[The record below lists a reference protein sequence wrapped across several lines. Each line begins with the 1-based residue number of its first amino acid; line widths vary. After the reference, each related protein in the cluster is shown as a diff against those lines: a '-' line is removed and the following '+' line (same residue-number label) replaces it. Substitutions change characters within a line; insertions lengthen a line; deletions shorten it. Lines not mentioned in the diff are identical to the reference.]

1 MIESDSKVIT
11 VGCIGGTTVT
21 GGSSIETIGIAEIEA
36 ARERIAAHIIRT
48 PLLPNDALSQRT
60 GVRLSVKAE
69 NLQRTGAFKV
79 RGALNAVSLLSPE
92 ERRKGVVTFSAGN
105 HGAGLAFAARQMATD
120 CTVFMMESAVVSKV
134 ELIRSYGA
142 ETVMK
147 PTIQDAVAAME
158 ERIEQTGATFV
169 SPFGDPA
176 IVAGQGTV
184 GLEILEDFPD
194 LEQIIVPIGGGG
206 LIAGVALVMAALK
219 PDVRIVG
226 VEPEG
231 AAAMS
236 AALAAGHPVRLESIN
251 TIADG
256 LAAPFTADLN
266 LEIVQRHVADV
277 VLATEDEIAS
287 ATALALE
294 QTKLLTEPASG
305 AALAALITGKAAI
318 PTGAETAII
327 ITGGNVD
334 MNRLKSLLQG

>member
-1 MIESDSKVIT
+1 MALA
-11 VGCIGGTTVT
+11 GGT
-21 GGSSIETIGIAEIEA
+21 SIETIGSADIEA
-36 ARERIAAHIIRT
+36 AHERIAAHIIRT

-79 RGALNAVSLLSPE
+79 RGALNAVSLLSAG
-92 ERRKGVVTFSAGN
+92 ERQKGVVTFSAGN
-105 HGAGLAFAARQMATD
+105 HGAGLAFAARQMETG
-120 CTVFMMESAVVSKV
+120 CTVFMMESAVASKV

-142 ETVMK
+142 ETVLK

-176 IVAGQGTV
+176 IVAGQGTI

-194 LEQIIVPIGGGG
+194 VEQIIVPIGGGG
-206 LIAGVALVMAALK
+206 LISGIALVMAARK
-219 PDVRIVG
+219 SGARIVG

-231 AAAMS
+231 AAAMT
-236 AALAAGHPVRLESIN
+236 AALEAGHPVHLDSIN
-251 TIADG
+251 TMADG
-256 LAAPFTADLN
+256 LAAPFTAELN
-266 LEIVQRHVADV
+266 LGIVQRYVDDV
-277 VLATEDEIAS
+277 VLVTEDEIAG
-287 ATALALE
+287 ATKLALE

-318 PTGAETAII
+318 PTGAATAII

-334 MNRLKSLLQG
+334 VNRLKSLL